1 MKVAIFIDG
10 AYFEK
15 ILKHDYAG
23 QRINFQKLS
32 DILSGDK
39 KETLRTYYYDCEPY
53 QSSPPTREEK
63 ERFSNKQRFFYYLT
77 CLPRYEV
84 RKGRLVV
91 RGMDNDGNKR
101 FQQKGVD
108 TLLSID
114 MVSLGATRQI
124 SDVILLAGDSDYVP
138 AVETV
143 KPFGINIILYHGP
156 RKGTYHQDLWKRC
169 DERYP
174 ITQELIDMV
183 KQE

>member
-39 KETLRTYYYDCEPY
+39 KETLRTYYYHCEPY
-53 QSSPPTREEK
+53 QSSPPSTI
-63 ERFSNKQRFFYYLT
+63 ERRMLSNKQKFFNYLSR
-77 CLPRYEV
+77 LPRYEV
-84 RKGRLVV
+84 KKGRLEY
-91 RGMDNDGNKR
+91 RGTDQNGKKIFR
-101 FQQKGVD
+101 QKGVD

-156 RKGTYHQDLWKRC
+156 RKDTYHQDLWKRC
-169 DERYP
+169 DERHP